1 MLPEKIIKPGKK
13 VKLANKL
20 TISPLTQEF
29 RGLGHLSTRANPNI
43 KEPIF
48 TKYSHRE
55 IVLPAKQVSPK
66 THMDEDQPSL
76 LTKQKAKKLVLLQ

>member
-1 MLPEKIIKPGKK
+1 MLPEKILKPAKK

-20 TISPLTQEF
+20 TISPMMQEF
-29 RGLGHLSTRANPNI
+29 RGLGQLSTRKNPHF

-66 THMDEDQPSL
+66 THVVEDQPSL